1 MNRRTVGVGLG
12 WPWSYRS
19 LIRRAWLLSR
29 RVPQERLCLGVC
41 GAGDRQQATDPPGH
55 CVQLCI
61 IHAWTRRPVLSPR
74 CHRNIRARH
83 QSSAPSRAERAR
95 CANCITHAR
104 MLPML
109 CCSLVFWLQRRL
121 VQWEA
126 VCLTSRCLTY
136 SSRAALARGF
146 TSGRLVAV
154 TSHWQTSA
162 GSQAHL
168 PSTQLRCVFATA
180 P

>member
-1 MNRRTVGVGLG
+1 MAMVISVAHQAGVVVITAGPTRTVV
-12 WPWSYRS
+12 PRRMRS
-19 LIRRAWLLSR
+19 R
-29 RVPQERLCLGVC
+29 
-41 GAGDRQQATDPPGH
+41 RQQATFTPGH

-83 QSSAPSRAERAR
+83 QTSAPSRAERASDVCKLHHAR
-95 CANCITHAR
+95 THAR
-104 MLPML
+104 CP
-109 CCSLVFWLQRRL
+109 CYAAVSSCGCGVVWCNGS
-121 VQWEA
+121 EA
-126 VCLTSRCLTY
+126 VCLTLRCLTY

-162 GSQAHL
+162 ASQAHL

-180 P
+180 H